1 MKFDKKL
8 LLIKLEATYG
18 IDANPTGLANAILS
32 KDVEITPLEAEAL
45 ERGLV
50 KPYLGADEDI
60 LVGEHILLTAKAE
73 LQGSGVAGTAPGL
86 GVILRSSGFAE
97 VIVAGTS
104 VEYVLAAQ
112 DYESATVHFYQGDT
126 LHAMRGAMASV
137 KVMLEKGIPYLEF
150 NYIGLWVDPAK
161 VVAPTSDFSVWQKP
175 TPTGATRTSGFMLN
189 GFAAEPTKLN
199 LDVGQEVKYIE
210 SLTTAKIDIT
220 KRSAS
225 GSTTILAPE
234 LDQHNYF
241 DDAKNSVTGP
251 LTITHGNTAG
261 KIVTIDCP
269 KVQAKAPKYSDFEG
283 QAALDMDLKLIPTS
297 AGNDE
302 IKMTFT

>member
-1 MKFDKKL
+1 MRFDEKL
-8 LLIKLEATYG
+8 LLIKLESTYG
-18 IDANPTGLANAILS
+18 TDATPTGSANAILS

-60 LVGEHILLTAKAE
+60 LVGEHVLLTGKTE
-73 LQGSGVAGTAPGL
+73 LQGSGSLGVAPGL

-97 VIVAGTS
+97 IIAAGAS
-104 VEYVLAAQ
+104 VEYVLAAEN
-112 DYESATVHFYQGDT
+112 YESATVYFYQGKT
-126 LHAMRGAMASV
+126 KHAMLGAMSSV

-161 VVAPTSDFSVWQKP
+161 VATPTADFSTWQKP
-175 TPTGATRTSGFMLN
+175 TPTGAGRTSAFMLN

-220 KRSAS
+220 QRSAS

-241 DDAKNSVTGP
+241 DDAKNSVTGT
-251 LTITHGNTAG
+251 LSIQHGNTAG
-261 KIVTIDCP
+261 KIVTVACP
-269 KVQAKAPKYSDFEG
+269 KVQAKAPKYGEFEG
-283 QAALDMDLKLIPTS
+283 QATLDMDLKLIPTS

-302 IKMTFT
+302 IKFTFT

>member
-1 MKFDKKL
+1 MRFDEKL
-8 LLIKLEATYG
+8 LLIKLETTYG
-18 IDANPTGLANAILS
+18 VDATPTGTANAILS
-32 KDVEITPLEAEAL
+32 KDVEVTPLEAEAL

-60 LVGEHILLTAKAE
+60 LVGEHVLLTGKTE
-73 LQGSGVAGTAPGL
+73 LQGSGALGVAPLL
-86 GVILRSSGFAE
+86 GVILRSAGFAE
-97 VIVAGTS
+97 VINAGAS
-104 VEYVLAAQ
+104 VEYVLAA
-112 DYESATVHFYQGDT
+112 DNYESATVHFYQGNT
-126 LHAMRGAMASV
+126 KHAMRGAMSSI
-137 KVMLEKGIPYLEF
+137 KVMLEKGISYLEF

-161 VVAPTSDFSVWQKP
+161 VVTPTADFSGWQNP
-175 TPTGATRTSGFMLN
+175 TPTGVGRTSGFTLN

-234 LDQHNYF
+234 LDVHNYF
-241 DDAKNSVTGP
+241 DDAKNSVTGV
-251 LTITHGNTAG
+251 LSIVHGNTEG
-261 KIVTIDCP
+261 KIVTVDCP
-269 KVQAKAPKYSDFEG
+269 KVQAKAPKYGEFEG
-283 QAALDMDLKLIPTS
+283 QTTLDMDLKLIPTS

-302 IKMTFT
+302 IKFTFT